1 VDAIGAWQPNSGMAM
16 KQVPGSKPVYTS
28 EQAPGLIYDVLTVN
42 PTVLSARKAEW
53 QKLVKLWDKVVHYI
67 NDPKTQDDA
76 IKIMAARTGVS
87 PEEYKPLLKGTKLLD
102 LAEGKKVYVK
112 AAGLGSLYGSTKIAD
127 DFNVANEVYKEH
139 QKIDGYIDPSFTNTA
154 LQ

>member
-1 VDAIGAWQPNSGMAM
+1 M
-16 KQVPGSKPVYTS
+16 
-28 EQAPGLIYDVLTVN
+28 
-42 PTVLSARKAEW
+42 LSARKAEW
-53 QKLVKLWDKVVHYI
+53 QKIVKLWDKVVHYV

-76 IKIMAARTGVS
+76 VKIMAARTGVT

-112 AAGLGSLYGSTKIAD
+112 GAGLASLYGSTKIAD

-139 QKIDGYIDPSFTNTA
+139 QKIESYIDPSFTNA
-154 LQ
+154 AQ